1 MKYALRGI
9 TAEELSYNMNRI
21 QITPNSKFELK
32 PQFGRQIRKVKE
44 NDKLYFLVLEVKIE
58 STEAEPKPFNLKC
71 RLVGAFEAEDVVTE
85 EDKQIL
91 TISMTEIVYPY
102 LRAAVSSLTAT
113 AFVNPIMLPVIPA
126 GTMFPEDNATS
137 FNTPDVLN

>member
-21 QITPNSKFELK
+21 QLTPNTRFELK
-32 PQFGRQIRKVKE
+32 PQFARQIRQVKE

-58 STEAEPKPFNLKC
+58 STESDPNPFNLKC
-71 RLVGAFEAEDVVTE
+71 RLVGAFEAEDVLTE
-85 EDKQIL
+85 EDRQVL

-102 LRAAVSSLTAT
+102 LRSAVSALTAT

-126 GTMFPEDNATS
+126 GTMFPEDNAS
-137 FNTPDVLN
+137 AFDTPDVLN